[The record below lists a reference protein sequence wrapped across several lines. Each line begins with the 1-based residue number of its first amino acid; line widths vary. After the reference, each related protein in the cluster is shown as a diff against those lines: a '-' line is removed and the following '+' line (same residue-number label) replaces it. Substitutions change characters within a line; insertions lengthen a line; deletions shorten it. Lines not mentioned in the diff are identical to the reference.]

1 MFLLINFWKSFLE
14 ISKLF
19 NLGDFPGS
27 TSNREP
33 GCQAGDVRDSVQSL
47 GWEDP
52 LEEGM
57 ATPSSIPAWIIPW
70 TEEPGGPWSIESQR
84 VGHDWSNLKCT
95 HPKRFY
101 RSSWPHIA
109 FYNLGNW
116 GSRDSMTCPKLQSQY
131 WLWISSLPAPL
142 FFLL

>member
-1 MFLLINFWKSFLE
+1 MFLLSISENVSLKSANCLIWGTSQVALAIE
-14 ISKLF
+14 
-19 NLGDFPGS
+19 NLAA
-27 TSNREP
+27 N
-33 GCQAGDVRDSVQSL
+33 AGDVRDSVQSL
-47 GWEDP
+47 GWQDP

-57 ATPSSIPAWIIPW
+57 ATHSSIPAWIIPW
-70 TEEPGGPWSIESQR
+70 TEEPSGPWSIESQR